1 MRSEVVINYAL
12 EAKETRGKK
21 TCPGYHGM
29 HVTSLL
35 NIYSACIY
43 LVGPWIVVEIGIAE
57 PN

>member
-29 HVTSLL
+29 HVTSLHL
-35 NIYSACIY
+35 SSWTMDSCRN
-43 LVGPWIVVEIGIAE
+43 
-57 PN
+57 